1 MRKPTIAL
9 CAATILVSGCATTPP
24 MTVHYYLPRADLS
37 LTVKK
42 TLSCDSNATMFTVL
56 SATHDVAYSASSPS
70 TDSDAVQQVQLGR
83 LDGTFSDADLG
94 FTFRSDGRLSGLNVA
109 TTGEGGEII
118 KSALAIAQPITG
130 LVPLAMGAAPEPR
143 FDQIKEACENIA
155 RWGGKDKTLTLTY
168 VATVPFNSPDGSGEP
183 MVPDPASAD
192 YASELGEIIGMVCW
206 TAGKSVPREPMGMD
220 PAGVPRGDIGLILRQ
235 PAVAHVEVDNW
246 DRHFCGQPDKDDP
259 DPNPPNK
266 TVVWSGDVDVPQ
278 HGKLYVVLIPRAAA
292 FGKENFTLS
301 LSDEGTVT
309 ELKYGK
315 TNGVAEALGA
325 AKSVEDTA
333 IETPAQ
339 RAQRAT
345 DEENAIAAQQKLAAC
360 EADHSKCAN

>member
-1 MRKPTIAL
+1 MRKPTVAL
-9 CAATILVSGCATTPP
+9 CSAALLVSSCATTPP

-42 TLSCDSNATMFTVL
+42 TLTCDSNATIMTVL
-56 SATHDVAYSASSPS
+56 SATHDVTYSASSPA
-70 TDSDAVQQVQLGR
+70 TDRDAVQQVQLGR
-83 LDGTFSDADLG
+83 LDGAFSDADLG
-94 FTFRSDGRLSGLNVA
+94 FTFKNDGRLNGVNVA
-109 TTGEGGEII
+109 TTGEGGQIV

-130 LVPLAMGAAPEPR
+130 LVPLAMGSAPEPR
-143 FDQIKEACENIA
+143 FEQIQEACAKIA
-155 RWGGKDKTLTLTY
+155 RWGGQDKTLTLTY
-168 VATVPFNSPDGSGEP
+168 VATVPFNSPDGSREA

-192 YASELGEIIGMVCW
+192 YASDLGEIIGTVCW

-220 PAGVPRGDIGLILRQ
+220 PAEAPRGDIGLILRQ

-246 DRHFCGQPDKDDP
+246 DRHFCGQPDKYDTDST
-259 DPNPPNK
+259 PPNK

-292 FGKENFTLS
+292 FGKQNFTLS

-309 ELKYGK
+309 DLKYGK
-315 TNGVAEALGA
+315 TNGVADALGS

-333 IETPAQ
+333 IESPAQ

-360 EADHSKCAN
+360 EADHSKCGN